1 MRVEEP
7 VRYLHLAGQGHPLVL
22 GVEAGDQ
29 ADGHQLEGE
38 GGHRDQCKRNEDE
51 EEVSAP
57 IKLGLAL
64 VSHVVGPLDDD
75 AQRPEDAGKKED
87 DEHLNS
93 PDWIGLKALLL
104 AKKEACCPCQSLIGQ
119 VSAVGFVFK
128 LEIASSIIRKDA
140 ELKVW
145 P

>member
-38 GGHRDQCKRNEDE
+38 GGDRDQRKRNEDE
-51 EEVSAP
+51 EKISAS
-57 IKLGLAL
+57 IKLAL

-75 AQRPEDAGKKED
+75 AQRPEDAGKK
-87 DEHLNS
+87 
-93 PDWIGLKALLL
+93 
-104 AKKEACCPCQSLIGQ
+104 
-119 VSAVGFVFK
+119 
-128 LEIASSIIRKDA
+128 
-140 ELKVW
+140 
-145 P
+145 